1 MNREKISLFIADKRF
16 LFAVWVLV
24 TLSCCLL
31 KYGRDPYIVLNNF
44 TIFCSSFRHA
54 LELLPLYTEYPA
66 EHHDVFL
73 YGVAFTPLIAPFI
86 LFPKFIGN
94 ILWCLANTAVLFFAL
109 KALKLKPWQF
119 AFIILVSANELFT
132 TTMQQQF
139 NSSICALVVLSYVF
153 IERNKEF
160 WAACFIMLGA
170 MTKVYGIVGLAFFFF
185 AKRPLLL
192 LASLI
197 FWGVFFF
204 LLPMAYT
211 SPEYVI
217 NEYGAWLDALL
228 KKNML
233 NMFTDYTNI
242 SLLGM
247 VRKISGC
254 ITYNDLWLIL
264 PGMLLFAT
272 PYLRIRQYGSRTFRL
287 LFLCSTLLFMV
298 LFSTGTESY
307 GYITAMVAVCIWYVI
322 TPTRETT
329 PGLNTALLLFCF
341 LLTSLSPTN
350 IFPAFIRTTYVIPY
364 ALKAL
369 PCILIWGKILF
380 EQLTLD
386 FAALENSGGDQNCT
400 ASPS

>member
-1 MNREKISLFIADKRF
+1 MNKEKFTLFVTDKRF
-16 LFAVWVLV
+16 LLGVWVLV
-24 TLSCCLL
+24 TLVCCLL

-54 LELLPLYTEYPA
+54 LELLPLYAEYPA

-73 YGVAFTPLIAPFI
+73 YGIAFTPVIAPFT

-94 ILWCLANTAVLFFAL
+94 IIWCLANSAVLFFAL
-109 KALKLKPWQF
+109 QALKLKPWQF

-139 NSSICALVVLSYVF
+139 NPSICALVVLSYVC
-153 IERNKEF
+153 IDCKKEF

-170 MTKVYGIVGLAFFFF
+170 MSKVYGIVGLAFFFF
-185 AKRPLLL
+185 AKRPLVLI
-192 LASLI
+192 ASLI
-197 FWGVFFF
+197 LWGTFFF

-217 NEYGAWLDALL
+217 NGYSAWMNALL
-228 KKNML
+228 SKNAL
-233 NMFTDYTNI
+233 NLFTDYTNI

-254 ITYNDLWLIL
+254 TTYSDLWLIL
-264 PGMLLFAT
+264 PGLLLFAA
-272 PYLRIRQYGSRTFRL
+272 PYLRIRQYKSRIFRL

-322 TPTRETT
+322 TPTRKRT
-329 PGLNTALLLFCF
+329 PWLNTGLLVFCF
-341 LLTSLSPTN
+341 LLTSLSPTDV
-350 IFPAFIRTTYVIPY
+350 FPAFIRKTYVIPY

-369 PCILIWGKILF
+369 PCVLIWGKILY

-386 FAALENSGGDQNCT
+386 FIAPETSGEDQKCT